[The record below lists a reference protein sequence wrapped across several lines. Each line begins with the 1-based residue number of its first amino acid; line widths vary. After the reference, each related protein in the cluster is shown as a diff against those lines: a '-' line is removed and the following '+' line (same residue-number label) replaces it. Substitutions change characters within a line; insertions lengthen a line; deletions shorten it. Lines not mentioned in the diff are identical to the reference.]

1 MTSGD
6 CMAANKITE
15 DMNIR
20 EVIQKYPEVIP
31 VFYKYNMGCI
41 GCIAA
46 SFEKIKDIAV
56 VHGIDVK
63 KFVKDL
69 NDSIKK

>member
-1 MTSGD
+1 
-6 CMAANKITE
+6 MAKEKITE

-20 EVIQKYPEVIP
+20 DVIEKYPEVIP
-31 VFYKYNMGCI
+31 IFAKHDMGCI

-46 SFEKIKDIAV
+46 SFEKIGDIAT

-63 KFVKDL
+63 KFVKEL
-69 NDSIKK
+69 NDAVNKK